1 VDHVLGHQLILVAS
15 AAAICALSLIT
26 GLPAGP
32 SSPDK
37 EEATAVLVVAPRA
50 DTSRSQAHATPG
62 PVPRDR
68 ETLILGIQRQLKR
81 LSCYDGA
88 VDGKWTP
95 QLRAAI
101 KVFAD
106 QVNAKLP
113 VDRPDYILL
122 RLAEAHEGRVCG
134 AVRSKSSPPSSPS
147 LVREGRVPAG
157 DARLH

>member
-1 VDHVLGHQLILVAS
+1 MDHVLGHQLILVAS
-15 AAAICALSLIT
+15 AAAICTMSFMT
-26 GLPAGP
+26 GWPLPP
-32 SSPDK
+32 RSP
-37 EEATAVLVVAPRA
+37 EEKATAVLVVTPRA
-50 DTSRSQAHATPG
+50 DTSKSQAYAPPR
-62 PVPRDR
+62 PVPLDR
-68 ETLILGIQRQLKR
+68 ETLIRGIQRQLKR

-122 RLAEAHEGRVCG
+122 RLTEAHEGRVCG
-134 AVRSKSSPPSSPS
+134 TARSKASLPSPS
-147 LVREGRVPAG
+147 LLREGRVPAG

>member
-1 VDHVLGHQLILVAS
+1 MPTPPRVQAY
-15 AAAICALSLIT
+15 AP
-26 GLPAGP
+26 PA
-32 SSPDK
+32 
-37 EEATAVLVVAPRA
+37 
-50 DTSRSQAHATPG
+50 
-62 PVPRDR
+62 PVPRDT
-68 ETLILGIQRQLKR
+68 ETLIWEIQRQLKR
-81 LSCYDGA
+81 LNCYNGA

-95 QLRAAI
+95 QVRAAI

-122 RLAEAHEGRVCG
+122 RLTEAHEGRVCG
-134 AVRSKSSPPSSPS
+134 AVGSEDLAAASPS

>member
-1 VDHVLGHQLILVAS
+1 MDHVLGHQVILVAS
-15 AAAICALSLIT
+15 AAAIFALSFIT

-37 EEATAVLVVAPRA
+37 EATAVLVVAPRA
-50 DTSRSQAHATPG
+50 DTSKGQAYAPPS

-134 AVRSKSSPPSSPS
+134 AVRQKTSPSASPS

-157 DARLH
+157 GGYR